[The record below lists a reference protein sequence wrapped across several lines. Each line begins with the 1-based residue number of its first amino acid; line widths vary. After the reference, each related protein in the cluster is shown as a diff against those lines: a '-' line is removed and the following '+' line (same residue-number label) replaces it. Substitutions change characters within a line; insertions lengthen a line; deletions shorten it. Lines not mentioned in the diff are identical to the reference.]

1 MYSLYFWTIE
11 KKKTPKNY
19 NFTSKFWVEKKAK
32 GWCSPEW
39 ELVSQK
45 EISYSSDNFSEHFA
59 TDIGA

>member
-1 MYSLYFWTIE
+1 
-11 KKKTPKNY
+11 
-19 NFTSKFWVEKKAK
+19 VEKKAK